1 MALKGNQS
9 DLVVAEGGWDFEG
22 VSFWFVL
29 YRLGIGVTCIFF
41 KWIKRIWLMV
51 TMVPHISICITYNA
65 HMHVHEHTDI
75 HKYVKGDIITILQTG
90 FSPTPYNKTFQI

>member
-1 MALKGNQS
+1 MDIGSILTSLRNMALKGNQS

-41 KWIKRIWLMV
+41 K
-51 TMVPHISICITYNA
+51 
-65 HMHVHEHTDI
+65 
-75 HKYVKGDIITILQTG
+75 
-90 FSPTPYNKTFQI
+90 